1 MIVNKVACPTKL
13 IEYLEHGIIPIV
25 LQPEIGDFN
34 KMGYRYILNDD
45 FLEGKIPNHDVLEQM
60 KIENYKILETLK
72 IEKETAINTLE
83 ELFLCLP
90 Q

>member
-1 MIVNKVACPTKL
+1 
-13 IEYLEHGIIPIV
+13 
-25 LQPEIGDFN
+25 
-34 KMGYRYILNDD
+34 MGYRYILNDD